1 MALCRCQG
9 GQHPCPWWG
18 VGPHPLTTPHF
29 TAAELATSL
38 GVDEGPLACLH
49 LQVCVV
55 GQALLSLFSVV
66 GGTHSDLQF
75 CGVTHSLHTC
85 HHPLFTT
92 SFLFFFK
99 LKSLLN
105 LLQYCL
111 CCLCP
116 GFLAMGH
123 MGSLLPDQGSN
134 LHPLHWKAK
143 C

>member
-1 MALCRCQG
+1 MSTV
-9 GQHPCPWWG
+9 HDIN
-18 VGPHPLTTPHF
+18 LT
-29 TAAELATSL
+29 
-38 GVDEGPLACLH
+38 VDN
-49 LQVCVV
+49 
-55 GQALLSLFSVV
+55 LSLLV
-66 GGTHSDLQF
+66 
-75 CGVTHSLHTC
+75 
-85 HHPLFTT
+85 
-92 SFLFFFK
+92 FFFLTIKKK